1 MSRDIRKAAAIQN
14 LKRKFREP
22 ANWDT
27 TSSKKKRYI
36 GSSDFS
42 GHIDR
47 CVQSIKLPS
56 FLEAK
61 SLQLKSQIRKILQAE
76 CLRQECALS
85 EWYLIR
91 DQEKVHLVDETPLP
105 VVETNVKVSQIFY
118 FQTYLKIR

>member
-1 MSRDIRKAAAIQN
+1 MGRDMRKAAAIQN

-22 ANWDT
+22 ADWET
-27 TSSKKKRYI
+27 TASKKKRYI

-47 CVQSIKLPS
+47 CVESIKLPR

-61 SLQLKSQIRKILQAE
+61 SMHLKTQIRKILQVE
-76 CLRQECALS
+76 CLRQEYEIS

-91 DQEKVHLVDETPLP
+91 DQDKVHLVDETPVP
-105 VVETNVKVSQIFY
+105 VVDTNVKVS
-118 FQTYLKIR
+118 